1 MTPLLRTLDHIVSHP
16 LNRQHRL
23 RAVGRYFGWQLRS
36 RTLSRR
42 AVINY
47 VDDTQLLIRRGC
59 YAGTHALYTGLCD
72 TEEMSLALH
81 MLRPGDL
88 FVDVGANEGTW
99 TVFTSG
105 AAGADSIAI
114 EPTPI
119 TFTHLQDNIRLNHL
133 ESLVDAQQAAV
144 GDHDGSARLN
154 YGTSSGTN
162 YVASDEL
169 SAQEDSIEVPIY
181 RLDTLLGDRQANF
194 LKIDVEGFEKA
205 VIDGAERMLA
215 QRDLS
220 ILIME
225 TIGGGERYGF
235 DDDALHRRILDFGF
249 QTASYDP
256 FARRLMIDQPYTHT
270 TNNTIYVRNFDF
282 VEDRIRTARRF
293 HVNHVEI

>member
-1 MTPLLRTLDHIVSHP
+1 MSPFKTLRHIVSHP
-16 LNRQHRL
+16 LNRRRPVRAAL
-23 RAVGRYFGWQLRS
+23 RYVAWQLRS
-36 RTLSRR
+36 RTLSSQT
-42 AVINY
+42 VISY
-47 VDDTQLLIRRGC
+47 VDDTRLLVRRGW
-59 YAGTHALYTGLCD
+59 YAGSHALYTGLCD
-72 TEEMSLALH
+72 ASEMSLALH

-133 ESLVDAQQAAV
+133 EPLVDARQAAV
-144 GDHDGSARLN
+144 GAHDGTARLN
-154 YGTSSGTN
+154 YGTSNSTN
-162 YVASDEL
+162 YVASDVL

-205 VIDGAERMLA
+205 VIDGAERTLA
-215 QRDLS
+215 QRGLS

-225 TIGGGERYGF
+225 TTGGGEPYGF
-235 DDDALHRRILDFGF
+235 DDDALHRRVLDFGF

-256 FARRLMIDQPYTHT
+256 FTRRLLLDHA
-270 TNNTIYVRNFDF
+270 ND
-282 VEDRIRTARRF
+282 IRRVMLELCSALQ
-293 HVNHVEI
+293 IS